1 MTTHVATRLRTTA
14 EGRCRLHLHT
24 YVELKG
30 HQAAYVSACDA
41 LDALVWGAPLGGA
54 ASQKPVGRAKNRLV
68 VLIDEQERERA
79 AEQARRAG
87 DRAPPPL
94 AWVERALAPPEGV
107 LFTEKRAFS
116 DRDRALIEALDPEL
130 VAAKQK
136 AKRQALREARAKAEA
151 EAEVDSDDLERAPL
165 PLAPERSA
173 SAGPPPPD
181 EDGRIETDCGLM
193 APAPGDLPA
202 PPRGVRVH
210 SLRWLDYAPFF
221 HCLTTDVHCS
231 DVRQQLALKR
241 TAFSKAFRPQLAAA
255 AAARGGRLPAST
267 EAVLEREYERLRKA
281 HAIDRRRR
289 EAVFVALGSERRRD
303 DTYETHYV
311 RAYLRP
317 AWELAKHA
325 RAPAAE
331 QAGWTENEARAIR
344 DVSTKRAAELGA
356 VPLGKER
363 PPSPVA
369 SNKRKRDELVGPNGE
384 TLETHDFSIEKES
397 CGGRG
402 QKIDVPTWSKKQRA
416 E

>member
-41 LDALVWGAPLGGA
+41 LDTLVWGAPLGGA

-68 VLIDEQERERA
+68 VLIDEQEREEA
-79 AEQARRAG
+79 AAAARRKG
-87 DRAPPPL
+87 DRAPAPL
-94 AWVERALAPPEGV
+94 AWIERALAPPDGRV
-107 LFTEKRAFS
+107 FTEKTPFW

-130 VAAKQK
+130 VAARKK

-151 EAEVDSDDLERAPL
+151 EPDVDSDDLERAPL

-181 EDGRIETDCGLM
+181 DDGRIETDCGLM
-193 APAPGDLPA
+193 APLPGDLPA
-202 PPRGVRVH
+202 PPAGVRVH
-210 SLRWLDYAPFF
+210 SLRWFDYVPFF
-221 HCLTTDVHCS
+221 HCLATDVHCS

-241 TAFSKAFRPQLAAA
+241 TAFSKAFRPKLAAA
-255 AAARGGRLPAST
+255 AAARDGRLPTPT
-267 EAVLEREYERLRKA
+267 EAILEREYERLRRA
-281 HAIDRRRR
+281 SAIDKQRR
-289 EAVFVALGSERRRD
+289 EAVFAALPPGHRVD
-303 DTYETHYV
+303 DTYESHYV
-311 RAYLRP
+311 RAYRWP
-317 AWELAKHA
+317 AWELARRA
-325 RAPAAE
+325 RAPPTE
-331 QAGWTENEARAIR
+331 QTDWTFNQARAIR
-344 DVSTKRAAELGA
+344 DVATKRAAELDA

-369 SNKRKRDELVGPNGE
+369 SNKRKREELVGPNGE
-384 TLETHDFSIEKES
+384 TLETHDFSIEKQK
-397 CGGRG
+397 CGGGG
-402 QKIDVPTWSKKQRA
+402 QTIDVPTWTKKQRA